1 MICSILIPSRMRPEK
16 LEKMLESIYS
26 STNSE
31 RFEVLVRLH
40 KNDAKTIGSFMGP
53 LDEED
58 FLIDNPV
65 WKTDG
70 VYDGQFG
77 AKFFIDEPMEYKDL
91 YLMYG
96 FLASK
101 ARGEWLWILNDDNEI
116 EADLGCDWVD
126 QLARVP
132 QEGFMVQPEYTWCN
146 ESRYERQEGGP
157 FPCIPRDCW
166 KKFIGH
172 NFPSP
177 VDGGLYRLLCE
188 EKGWQTRFLDGVNM
202 RHWRDA
208 EEIKARDNK

>member
-1 MICSILIPSRMRPEK
+1 MRPDK
-16 LEKMLESIYS
+16 LEKMLESVHR
-26 STNSE
+26 STNSFGYE
-31 RFEVLVRLH
+31 ILIRLH
-40 KNDAKTIGSFMGP
+40 QDD
-53 LDEED
+53 DESC
-58 FLIDNPV
+58 
-65 WKTDG
+65 TT
-70 VYDGQFG
+70 
-77 AKFFIDEPMEYKDL
+77 KFDLRHGKIFVEPPMEYKDL

-126 QLARVP
+126 QLARTP

-146 ESRYERQEGGP
+146 QSRYERQVGGP
-157 FPCIPRDCW
+157 FPCVPRDCW

-172 NFPSP
+172 NLPSP

-188 EKGWQTRFLDGVNM
+188 EHGWKTRFLDGVNM

-208 EEIKARDNK
+208 DEINARDNK